1 MIEFPRVGEG
11 IDVELQENMVIS
23 MHPHAITEDERTC
36 LYMQDT
42 WRVTKDGGVPFSQVP
57 IRIFRPGE
65 AM

>member
-1 MIEFPRVGEG
+1 
-11 IDVELQENMVIS
+11 MVIS

-42 WRVTKDGGVPFSQVP
+42 WLVTPAGGKPFSQVP

-65 AM
+65 ELGE